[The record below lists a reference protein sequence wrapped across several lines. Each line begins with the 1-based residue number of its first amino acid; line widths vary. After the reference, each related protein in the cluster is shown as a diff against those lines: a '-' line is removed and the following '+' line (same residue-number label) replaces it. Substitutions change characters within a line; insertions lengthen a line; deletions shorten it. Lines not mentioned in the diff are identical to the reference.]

1 MGVHTRVE
9 SLKGPF
15 DVICSRAFASLP
27 DFVTWSQNA
36 LSEAGVWMA
45 MKGKRPADEMMAL
58 PSFAQVFH
66 VEQLKVP
73 GLDADRCMI
82 WLKKSATLSA

>member
-1 MGVHTRVE
+1 
-9 SLKGPF
+9 
-15 DVICSRAFASLP
+15 
-27 DFVTWSQNA
+27 
-36 LSEAGVWMA
+36 MA
-45 MKGKRPADEMMAL
+45 MKGKRPADEMTAL